1 MLTIKR
7 FDKNIFKNITA
18 KTLFNIEKKTMKK
31 ITLDK
36 YYIEPIYEV
45 FLEKSNFIFL
55 SGKSQIYIA
64 LHNEKLIGFILSF
77 YTDPNSADFIPSY
90 VENYKYY
97 ISSLYIDP
105 NYQNKGIGTKLLKTL
120 INNLK
125 KTNLDNIYLTVDLN
139 NKNAIAFYL
148 KNNFL
153 IEKKIDKIQLYLLQF
168 KLNN

>member
-1 MLTIKR
+1 M
-7 FDKNIFKNITA
+7 
-18 KTLFNIEKKTMKK
+18 
-31 ITLDK
+31 
-36 YYIEPIYEV
+36 
-45 FLEKSNFIFL
+45 
-55 SGKSQIYIA
+55 
-64 LHNEKLIGFILSF
+64 SF

-139 NKNAIAFYL
+139 NKNAIDFYL